1 MKTFT
6 EELKLYTSI
15 SDYKNKKYKTSLS
28 DSWMFD
34 SYDESTQLMTYRR
47 KSDLPPEGVVVMST
61 YENGYEIINW
71 IENGKWN
78 VLTPNNS
85 KISSFR
91 YLTKD
96 DLEKYL
102 KDNFRLKYDSLSM
115 SLTDL
120 KNLLCKKIENEEKV
134 IECKHL
140 PLSLI
145 VEVMESLGYEM
156 QDIETNGWE
165 VDYWTEFKKED
176 ITYKVSGGLVYGD
189 CKIEKV

>member
-1 MKTFT
+1 M
-6 EELKLYTSI
+6 EQIRE
-15 SDYKNKKYKTSLS
+15 
-28 DSWMFD
+28 
-34 SYDESTQLMTYRR
+34 
-47 KSDLPPEGVVVMST
+47 LPPEWIVVMSI
-61 YENGYEIINW
+61 YDNGYEIINW
-71 IENGKWN
+71 IENGKWS

-85 KISSFR
+85 RISSFR

-102 KDNFRLKYDSLSM
+102 KDNFRLKHDSLQM
-115 SLTDL
+115 SLIDMR
-120 KNLLCKKIENEEKV
+120 NLLLKKIENEDEV

-156 QDIETNGWE
+156 DEIETNGWE
-165 VDYWTEFKKED
+165 VDYWTEFKKD
-176 ITYKVSGGLVYGD
+176 YITYKVSGGLVYGD

>member
-1 MKTFT
+1 
-6 EELKLYTSI
+6 
-15 SDYKNKKYKTSLS
+15 
-28 DSWMFD
+28 
-34 SYDESTQLMTYRR
+34 
-47 KSDLPPEGVVVMST
+47 
-61 YENGYEIINW
+61 
-71 IENGKWN
+71 
-78 VLTPNNS
+78 
-85 KISSFR
+85 
-91 YLTKD
+91 
-96 DLEKYL
+96 
-102 KDNFRLKYDSLSM
+102 M